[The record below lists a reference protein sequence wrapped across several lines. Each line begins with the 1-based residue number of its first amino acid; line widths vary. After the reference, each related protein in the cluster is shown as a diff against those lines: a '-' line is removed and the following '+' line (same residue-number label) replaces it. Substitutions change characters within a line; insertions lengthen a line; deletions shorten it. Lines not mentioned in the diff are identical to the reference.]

1 MRTIAPSMPSHA
13 CPGSAAEGPA
23 EVLCRRRQR
32 YKYMSVM
39 ERLCT
44 EKAGYVNSTPLYSWA
59 NEEPAW
65 FCPRPHRIIFICRLI
80 QVNEGAIIT
89 KLLVLPASL
98 CGLACSF

>member
-1 MRTIAPSMPSHA
+1 MFLLLFNEPIHVQRERGP
-13 CPGSAAEGPA
+13 EGI
-23 EVLCRRRQR
+23 LLF
-32 YKYMSVM
+32 YKS
-39 ERLCT
+39 
-44 EKAGYVNSTPLYSWA
+44 YSWA